1 MLVPRALLVDDN
13 PRMLTLLSDYLADEG
28 FFVTSA
34 GSAEEFS
41 DFVSAATF
49 DFYIIDLGLPDGDG
63 IDLVKGRRAASDAT
77 PILII
82 TARVSL
88 DDRIRALDVGADD
101 CLVKPFH
108 ASELIARARAILRR
122 PKAIEAPEIT
132 AGSLTIDRATGEI
145 ETRGPRLKLRRSE
158 QRLLLVLARRLG
170 KVASKEVLESALYDF
185 GKEVTP
191 NAIEQGI
198 SRLRSELRR
207 AEAALT
213 IRTVWGEGYVLEEMP
228 Q

>member
-1 MLVPRALLVDDN
+1 MLGSRALLVDDN
-13 PRMLTLLSDYLADEG
+13 PRMLSLLTDYLGDEG
-28 FFVTSA
+28 FSVTTT

-41 DFVSAATF
+41 EFVAASKF

-63 IDLVKGRRAASDAT
+63 IDLVKGRRAASDTT

-82 TARVSL
+82 TARVSV

-122 PKAIEAPEIT
+122 PRSIENTEIC
-132 AGSLTIDRATGEI
+132 AGSLAIDNATGEVRANG
-145 ETRGPRLKLRRSE
+145 TQLKLRRME
-158 QRLLLVLARRLG
+158 QRLLLLLARRLG
-170 KVASKEVLESALYDF
+170 KVVSKDTLESALYDF
-185 GKEVTP
+185 GKDVTP

-198 SRLRSELRR
+198 SRLRTELRR
-207 AEAALT
+207 SNTALT
-213 IRTVWGEGYVLEEMP
+213 IRTVWGEGYVLEEMR

>member
-13 PRMLTLLSDYLADEG
+13 PRMLSLLSDYLGDEG

-34 GSAEEFS
+34 GSAEEF
-41 DFVSAATF
+41 DEFASADSF
-49 DFYIIDLGLPDGDG
+49 DFYIIDLGLPDRDG
-63 IDLVKGRRAASDAT
+63 IDLVKGRRAARDTT

-88 DDRIRALDVGADD
+88 DDRIRAFEVGADD

-122 PKAIEAPEIT
+122 PKALEKPEIN
-132 AGSLTIDRATGEI
+132 AGSLTIDCTTGEV
-145 ETRGPRLKLRRSE
+145 RAHGSQLKLRRLE
-158 QRLLLVLARRLG
+158 QRLLLLLARRLG
-170 KVASKEVLESALYDF
+170 KVLSKESLESALYDLS
-185 GKEVTP
+185 KEVTP

-207 AEAALT
+207 ASATLS
-213 IRTVWGEGYVLEEMP
+213 IRTVWGEGYVLEETP

>member
-1 MLVPRALLVDDN
+1 MLGSRALLVEDHA
-13 PRMLTLLSDYLADEG
+13 RMARLLADYLGDAG
-28 FFVTSA
+28 FCVTA
-34 GSAEEFS
+34 TRSAEEFGQFAS
-41 DFVSAATF
+41 VGSF

-63 IDLVKGRRAASDAT
+63 IDLVRNRRAASDAT

-88 DDRIRALDVGADD
+88 DDRIRAFDVGADD

-122 PKAIEAPEIT
+122 PRALEHAEISAGALAIDCST
-132 AGSLTIDRATGEI
+132 GDVRAHGVQ
-145 ETRGPRLKLRRSE
+145 LKLRRVE
-158 QRLLLVLARRLG
+158 QRLLSVLARKLG
-170 KVASKEVLESALYDF
+170 NVVSKETLESALYDF
-185 GKEVTP
+185 SKEVTP

-207 AEAALT
+207 ADTGMT
-213 IRTVWGEGYVLEEMP
+213 IRTVWGAGYALEEAG
-228 Q
+228 

>member
-1 MLVPRALLVDDN
+1 MLAPRALLVDDN
-13 PRMLTLLSDYLADEG
+13 PRMLSLLSDYLGDEG

-34 GSAEEFS
+34 GSAEEFGE
-41 DFVSAATF
+41 FVAAGSY

-63 IDLVKGRRAASDAT
+63 IDLVKCRRAASDTT

-88 DDRIRALDVGADD
+88 DDRIRAFDVGADD

-122 PKAIEAPEIT
+122 PKALENSEIS
-132 AGSLTIDRATGEI
+132 AGSLTIDCATGNV
-145 ETRGPRLKLRRSE
+145 RAHGSRLKLRRVE
-158 QRLLLVLARRLG
+158 QRLLLLLARRFG
-170 KVASKEVLESALYDF
+170 KVLSKETLESALYDF
-185 GKEVTP
+185 GKDVTP

-207 AEAALT
+207 ASTALT
-213 IRTVWGEGYVLEEMP
+213 IRTVWGEGYVLEELR